1 MCNNNSEKCGLGSG
15 EERTCPCEQSSAQPN
30 VSKDIGPYMNLSV
43 STVVDSLPVEMT
55 FNEESLMTVVGYSIL
70 CLIATVGNVTVFW
83 TLWRYRYRSRVTLFL
98 MHLSVA
104 DLIVALIYMPLEII
118 WKATVSWE
126 AGDFACRVMMF
137 FRAFGFYLSSFILVA
152 ISLDRYFAVAKPLS
166 LQIADRRGNIMLIA
180 AWVFSIVAS
189 VPQVS
194 TVLQVCRWSTIPT
207 RPLFTLSSV
216 LYSNQ
221 CHLFSDFSLMFIGGH
236 NLAELCFFWAY
247 FVFPTILWKCNCI
260 TLHCLDQLRL
270 ISDI

>member
-1 MCNNNSEKCGLGSG
+1 MCSNSSERSSLGSG
-15 EERTCPCEQSSAQPN
+15 EDRACLCDQLLQHPN
-30 VSKDIGPYMNLSV
+30 ISKNIGSDSNFSR
-43 STVVDSLPVEMT
+43 STDFGSLPAEMT
-55 FNEESLMTVVGYSIL
+55 FNEESLITIIGYSVL
-70 CLIATVGNVTVFW
+70 CLIATIGNVTVFW

-166 LQIADRRGNIMLIA
+166 LQIADRRGNIMLVA
-180 AWVFSIVAS
+180 AWVFSVIAS

-194 TVLQVCRWSTIPT
+194 RVCI
-207 RPLFTLSSV
+207 
-216 LYSNQ
+216 
-221 CHLFSDFSLMFIGGH
+221 
-236 NLAELCFFWAY
+236 
-247 FVFPTILWKCNCI
+247 
-260 TLHCLDQLRL
+260 
-270 ISDI
+270 

>member
-1 MCNNNSEKCGLGSG
+1 MSFEANSFPGIGIARVSYLSLVDTSRGTAFNTVMCNNNSERGYTPGSG
-15 EERTCPCEQSSAQPN
+15 EDKMCQCDQSLLTQAN
-30 VSKDIGPYMNLSV
+30 ISKDLGADSNLSG
-43 STVVDSLPVEMT
+43 SSKDFDTLPVEMT
-55 FNEESLMTVVGYSIL
+55 FNEESLMTIIGYSVL
-70 CLIATVGNVTVFW
+70 CLVATIGNVTVFW

-166 LQIADRRGNIMLIA
+166 LQIADRRGNIMLVG
-180 AWVFSIVAS
+180 AWMFSVIAS

-194 TVLQVCRWSTIPT
+194 QESPS
-207 RPLFTLSSV
+207 PL
-216 LYSNQ
+216 
-221 CHLFSDFSLMFIGGH
+221 
-236 NLAELCFFWAY
+236 
-247 FVFPTILWKCNCI
+247 
-260 TLHCLDQLRL
+260 
-270 ISDI
+270 